1 MRINITGNAGAGKT
15 TLALQI
21 SRSLNL
27 PFVSLDSMV
36 WMPGW
41 KKIRSVRR
49 RELEKELV
57 ERPSWVIDGVSERV
71 RQVADFVIFLD
82 VPRHQCAWRGLKRSL
97 QFINRSRPELPENCP
112 EWRNLP
118 RLMRIIWEF
127 PSKAGLVIRQ
137 EAEHAPDRYRIVT
150 GPIDIDS
157 VIGLLRP
164 TDTSPQARTA
174 CGCGEFKRSAKDEC
188 IIESDCTLD
197 SLASWRFCFRH

>member
-15 TLALQI
+15 TLALEI

-27 PFVSLDSMV
+27 PFVSLDSIV

-41 KKIRSVRR
+41 KKIPSVQR
-49 RELEKELV
+49 RELEQELV
-57 ERPSWVIDGVSERV
+57 ERPSWVIDGISERV
-71 RQVADFVIFLD
+71 RQVSDFVIFLD
-82 VPRHQCAWRGLKRSL
+82 VPRHRCAWRGLKRSL

-118 RLMRIIWEF
+118 RLMRIIWKF
-127 PSKAGLVIRQ
+127 PSKAGLAIRQ
-137 EAEHAPDRYRIVT
+137 EAEHSPDRYRIVT
-150 GPIDIDS
+150 GPIDFES

-164 TDTSPQARTA
+164 PNTSPPAGRPA
-174 CGCGEFKRSAKDEC
+174 VAGEFKRSAKDAC

-197 SLASWRFCFRH
+197 SLAS